1 MFQVTFQK
9 NLIALEDLLIGT
21 GTVEQTRGL
30 DIVEVTKINGANL
43 PYDDDYSLAEKFD
56 LLTAAI
62 DALPIV
68 VDGDGNLLTGLIDT
82 SAADISA
89 THSGRIWRKSISGT
103 EARIYYGTQL
113 MFKYNP
119 AAGDLI
125 TDVTAYIAADAVV
138 TAAFIA
144 ADAVVTAARVAAD
157 IALGASVT
165 AAYIAADA
173 VVAAAYVA
181 ADSVVTDAFVAADVV
196 LAALIEHRASVTQQ
210 GNLAASA
217 NVTYTH
223 VYTAGPW
230 KKVTVS
236 SNCTFAFTFP
246 AGEVVSMILEIV
258 NGGAFTITWPAT
270 LQTAS
275 GDVPTLTVSGK
286 DHVTVYQDG
295 NNNIYASV
303 IMADVQTI

>member
-43 PYDDDYSLAEKFD
+43 PYDDDYSLQEKFD

-82 SAADISA
+82 SSSDISG
-89 THSGRIWRKSISGT
+89 THDGRIWRRTIGAH
-103 EARIYYGTQL
+103 EAHIYYGDQL
-113 MFKYNP
+113 MFKYDP
-119 AAGDLI
+119 TDGDII
-125 TDVTAYIAADAVV
+125 TDATAYIAADEVVTDAFIAADAVV

-144 ADAVVTAARVAAD
+144 ADTALEASLTADFEAAD
-157 IALGASVT
+157 DDVI
-165 AAYIAADA
+165 AAYIAADG
-173 VVAAAYVA
+173 
-181 ADSVVTDAFVAADVV
+181 VVTDAFEAADDV
-196 LAALIEHRASVTQQ
+196 LEALIDHRAGVTQQ
-210 GNLAASA
+210 SSLAASA

-223 VYTAGPW
+223 VYTSGPW
-230 KKVTVS
+230 KKITVS

-258 NGGAFTITWPAT
+258 NGGAYTITWPAT
-270 LQTAS
+270 LKTANGDIPTLTAS
-275 GDVPTLTVSGK
+275 GT

-303 IMADVQTI
+303 IAADVQTI